1 MTRRKFTSK
10 FKFKVVFDA
19 LKERGSL
26 AELAQ
31 KYKVS
36 RQQISLWK
44 LSFLSDGENVFS
56 SKAKSKK
63 TEIQDEKEKLLRIIG
78 EQKVAME
85 FLEETLK
92 SSH

>member
-1 MTRRKFTSK
+1 MSRRKFTSK
-10 FKFKVVFDA
+10 FKFKVVLEA
-19 LKERGSL
+19 LKERESL

-36 RQQISLWK
+36 PQQISLWK
-44 LSFLSDGENVFS
+44 RSFLSDGENVFS

-63 TEIQDEKEKLLRIIG
+63 TEIQEEKEKLLRIIG
-78 EQKVAME
+78 EQKVAID

-92 SSH
+92 